1 MSSFHTGGDYSDAG
15 SDTDS
20 DTSRADGGFRVDY
33 EGDGTD
39 DSFSLTVFGRSIT
52 VRQMPS
58 DRLIGHGAVVWEA
71 AVVFAK
77 YMEYG
82 TNKDLS
88 LSALQGK
95 NVLELGSGPGLG
107 GMVMVLRGA
116 RVTLTDLACVTEAL
130 TFANTRRFYKQLRSE
145 GSVRDVTIHHPRVF
159 SLDWTDLTGVQT
171 MLEQAAP
178 VDSPGARPTA
188 RPQPLPLGVVAEEE
202 EDFAATATETSVT
215 TEQRCRAT
223 RKR

>member
-1 MSSFHTGGDYSDAG
+1 
-15 SDTDS
+15 
-20 DTSRADGGFRVDY
+20 
-33 EGDGTD
+33 
-39 DSFSLTVFGRSIT
+39 
-52 VRQMPS
+52 
-58 DRLIGHGAVVWEA
+58 
-71 AVVFAK
+71 
-77 YMEYG
+77 
-82 TNKDLS
+82 
-88 LSALQGK
+88 
-95 NVLELGSGPGLG
+95 
-107 GMVMVLRGA
+107 MVMVLYGA
-116 RVTLTDLACVTEAL
+116 RVTLTDLACVTVAL

-145 GSVRDVTIHHPRVF
+145 GSVLDVTIHHPRVF